1 MTLEI
6 FFLDP
11 NIYEVI
17 GIKAIVCQQYPGDPA
32 DIRFPSQEEN
42 SLKNCARIIFRHE
55 AITMNLPV
63 LSASQAQAPAHCPV
77 MTLHVPFLSR
87 KCPVDDFALKI
98 KKILNIATTGVGI
111 PLAESLAKLS
121 GYRQLSDTEYQV
133 MILIGQGMTC
143 QAISRALNRSEKTI
157 SAHYRNVSRKMGAS
171 NRAEFYRYAFFISR
185 SGGDRRNTLFI

>member
-17 GIKAIVCQQYPGDPA
+17 GIKAIIGQQYPGDPS
-32 DIRFPSQEEN
+32 DIRFPPPGAP
-42 SLKNCARIIFRHE
+42 LLTNCARIIFRHE
-55 AITMNLPV
+55 AITLKLPV
-63 LSASQAQAPAHCPV
+63 LPSSREQATAVCPV

-98 KKILNIATTGVGI
+98 KKILSIATTGREG
-111 PLAESLAKLS
+111 PLADSLSKLS

-133 MILIGQGMTC
+133 MILIGRGMTR
-143 QAISRALNRSEKTI
+143 QDISRALNRSEKTI
-157 SAHYRNVSRKMGAS
+157 SAHYRNVSRKMGAA

-185 SGGDRRNTLFI
+185 SGGDRRNTLFL

>member
-32 DIRFPSQEEN
+32 DIRFPSQEEF
-42 SLKNCARIIFRHE
+42 SLRSDARIIFRHE
-55 AITMNLPV
+55 AITMKLPV
-63 LSASQAQAPAHCPV
+63 LPSCRQQAVAGCPV

-98 KKILNIATTGVGI
+98 KKILSIATSARRF
-111 PLAESLAKLS
+111 PLADSLSKLT

-133 MILIGQGMTC
+133 MILIGRGMTC
-143 QAISRALNRSEKTI
+143 QDISRALNRSEKTI
-157 SAHYRNVSRKMGAS
+157 SAHYRNVSRKMGAA

-185 SGGDRRNTLFI
+185 SGGDRRNTLFL

>member
-6 FFLDP
+6 FFFEP

-17 GIKAIVCQQYPGDPA
+17 GIKAIVRQQYPGDPE
-32 DIRFPSQEEN
+32 DIRFPSPEEFPGKN
-42 SLKNCARIIFRHE
+42 STRIIFRHE
-55 AITMNLPV
+55 AITLQLPV
-63 LSASQAQAPAHCPV
+63 LPACREPTAVVSPV

-98 KKILNIATTGVGI
+98 KKILSIAMTGMGG
-111 PLAESLAKLS
+111 PLTDSLSKLS

-133 MILIGQGMTC
+133 MILIGRGMTC
-143 QAISRALNRSEKTI
+143 QDISRALNRSEKTI
-157 SAHYRNVSRKMGAS
+157 SAHYRNVSRKMGAA

-185 SGGDRRNTLFI
+185 SGGDIKNTLFL